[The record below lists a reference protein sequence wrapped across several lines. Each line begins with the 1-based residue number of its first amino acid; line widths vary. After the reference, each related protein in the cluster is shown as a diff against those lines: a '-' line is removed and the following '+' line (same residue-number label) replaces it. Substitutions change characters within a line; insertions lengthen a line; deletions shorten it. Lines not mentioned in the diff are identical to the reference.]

1 MIAQRGGYL
10 YIENILN
17 VTAHRFE
24 QSDVLAA
31 GIQDFLDVV
40 ILEDAPKRLQVNR
53 THRIDDVNRFA
64 IEYLNEERLES
75 VTAFEAI
82 VFRVEGE
89 SRGMFQLAERFMKQ
103 QVCINPAYG
112 RRKMHKSDGK
122 IRIEGN

>member
-10 YIENILN
+10 HIENILN

-75 VTAFEAI
+75 VTAFEAV
-82 VFRVEGE
+82 VFGVEGE
-89 SRGMFQLAERFMKQ
+89 SRGMFQLAERFTKQ

-112 RRKMHKSDGK
+112 RRKMHKSVGK

>member
-10 YIENILN
+10 HIENILN

-31 GIQDFLDVV
+31 GIQNFLDVV

-53 THRIDDVNRFA
+53 THRIDDVNRFTV
-64 IEYLNEERLES
+64 EYLNEERFES
-75 VTAFEAI
+75 VTAFETV
-82 VFRVEGE
+82 VFGIEGE
-89 SRGMFQLAERFMKQ
+89 SRGMFQLAERFTKQ
-103 QVCINPAYG
+103 QVCINPVYG